1 MKIHLY
7 LPLSVFVTNTPIQCY
22 KSTKSIQFLSLF
34 SLIQDY
40 SGKTDQINKSVKE
53 VQINPSTYL
62 EIYSAS
68 VTLKKTL

>member
-1 MKIHLY
+1 M
-7 LPLSVFVTNTPIQCY
+7 FA
-22 KSTKSIQFLSLF
+22 IQFLSLF
-34 SLIQDY
+34 SLIQGY